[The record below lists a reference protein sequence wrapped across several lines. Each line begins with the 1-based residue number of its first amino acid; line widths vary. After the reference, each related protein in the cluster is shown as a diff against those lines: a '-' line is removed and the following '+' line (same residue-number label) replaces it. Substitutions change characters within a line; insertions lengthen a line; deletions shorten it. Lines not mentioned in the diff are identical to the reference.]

1 MSTQPGSRSSP
12 SALERIWMWRR
23 SERGS
28 SPGERQIQ
36 PLASA
41 KVKHGSFGYMRGG
54 SWAGPFPTRP
64 QGKTEAKS
72 GDWGGRARRKG
83 VSIHRRSGRGR
94 CASPKPAMWKKCP
107 WSVRSSQN
115 LGGSSSSPQKTCRSR
130 PASGWAPRSSST
142 CWRRSFPSG
151 HMQKLKPGRV
161 VIGESDGL
169 VPSGQNR
176 CCKASMQRRTAI
188 SRMDLMAD
196 SSLAFS

>member
-1 MSTQPGSRSSP
+1 MGICPR
-12 SALERIWMWRR
+12 LYR
-23 SERGS
+23 
-28 SPGERQIQ
+28 
-36 PLASA
+36 L
-41 KVKHGSFGYMRGG
+41 
-54 SWAGPFPTRP
+54 
-64 QGKTEAKS
+64 
-72 GDWGGRARRKG
+72 
-83 VSIHRRSGRGR
+83 SGRHYVVDRLFDIAELRLGT
-94 CASPKPAMWKKCP
+94 KKQKVVRITRTRDVEKSP
-107 WSVRSSQN
+107 WSVRISQN

>member
-41 KVKHGSFGYMRGG
+41 KVKHGSLVICAGILGWPFSHAASRQNRGQVWG
-54 SWAGPFPTRP
+54 LGRESAEERRFHTSAVRAWALRITKTRDV
-64 QGKTEAKS
+64 EKS
-72 GDWGGRARRKG
+72 
-83 VSIHRRSGRGR
+83 
-94 CASPKPAMWKKCP
+94 P
-107 WSVRSSQN
+107 WSVRISQN